1 MHEEPIAITPTIR
14 SMHPDEFAAVR
25 ALEVAAFGGDPSIGT
40 LLDALHDS
48 WAWEDDQSFV
58 AVLDGEIV
66 GHVLYSHAFLD
77 APAGLVEVLVLGP
90 IGVRPDLQRMGIG
103 SALIRHSLAA
113 LEQRGA
119 LLVFL
124 EGHPGYYPRFGFERA
139 GSLGFI
145 APSVRIPDDAF
156 MVYRL
161 AGWEEWMTGALV
173 YADAFWRADAVGL
186 RPPD

>member
-1 MHEEPIAITPTIR
+1 MHDEQAAGAATIR
-14 SMHPDEFAAVR
+14 TMDPDGFSAVR
-25 ALEVAAFGGDPSIGT
+25 ALAIAAFDGDPSIGV

-48 WAWEDDQSFV
+48 WAWEDDLSFV

-66 GHVLYSHAFLD
+66 GHVLYTHAFLD
-77 APAGLVEVLVLGP
+77 APAGLVDVLVLGP
-90 IGVRPDLQRMGIG
+90 IGVRPDLLRMGIG

-113 LEQRGA
+113 LEQRGVP
-119 LLVFL
+119 LVFL

-186 RPPD
+186 RAPE